1 MCLLVIA
8 WQVHPRYRL
17 VVAANRDEF
26 HERPTEPMAL
36 WPPPDDL
43 IAGRDLRAGGTW
55 LGVDRRRRFGIVTN
69 FRELQRPAPG
79 APSRGNLIPGYL
91 RNPAPVTEYI
101 HNLEAVAEQYS
112 GFNLLL
118 TDHDSLW
125 YVSNRA
131 PRFAQ
136 SLPPGI
142 YGLSNELLDTPW
154 PKLQRV
160 RQRFDALINQ
170 ADTLPEEALF
180 AILADS
186 TQAGVDDSLPD
197 TGLSREWEQ
206 LLSSPF
212 ISNGEYGTRC
222 STLVRIDETGAL
234 TLNERRFGPQGILLG
249 DTRFDLAPTEWALTP
264 LEGARPVRI
273 GDPS

>member
-36 WPPPDDL
+36 WPPPDDI

-55 LGVDRRRRFGIVTN
+55 LGVDRHRRFGIVTN
-69 FRELQRPAPG
+69 FRELQRPAAG

-91 RNPAPVTEYI
+91 RNPSPVTQYL

-118 TDHDSLW
+118 SDQDSLW

-131 PRFAQ
+131 PQFAR

-160 RQRFDALINQ
+160 RGRFDALINQ
-170 ADTLPEEALF
+170 AGNIPEEALF
-180 AILADS
+180 AILADP
-186 TQAGVDDSLPD
+186 TQAGVDDTLPD
-197 TGLSREWEQ
+197 TGLSHEWEQ

-222 STLVRIDETGAL
+222 STLVRVDEKGAL

-249 DTRFDLAPTEWALTP
+249 DTRFDLGPGEWGPESRQRAS
-264 LEGARPVRI
+264 EPVNE
-273 GDPS
+273 P

>member
-26 HERPTEPMAL
+26 HERPTEAMAV
-36 WPPPDDL
+36 WPRSPHGPPSDDL

-55 LGVDRRRRFGIVTN
+55 LGVDRQRRFGIVTN
-69 FRELQRPAPG
+69 FRELQRPAAG

-91 RNPAPVTEYI
+91 RNPAPVTQYI

-136 SLPPGI
+136 PLPPGI

-160 RQRFDALINQ
+160 RHRFDALINQ
-170 ADTLPEEALF
+170 ADSIPEEALF
-180 AILADS
+180 AILADP
-186 TQAGVDDSLPD
+186 TQAGVDDTLPY

-222 STLVRIDETGAL
+222 STLVRIDQQGAL
-234 TLNERRFGPQGILLG
+234 TLNERRFGPRGILLG
-249 DTRFDLAPTEWALTP
+249 DTRFDLAP
-264 LEGARPVRI
+264 
-273 GDPS
+273 GDWPSG